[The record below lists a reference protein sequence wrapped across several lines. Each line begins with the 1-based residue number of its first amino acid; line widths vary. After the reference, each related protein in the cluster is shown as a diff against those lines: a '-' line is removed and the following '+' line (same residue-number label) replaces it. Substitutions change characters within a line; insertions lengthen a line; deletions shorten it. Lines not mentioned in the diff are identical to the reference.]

1 MCCFNDWNAHI
12 TICYCASV
20 RCSRTRYLLIE
31 WSILKGNFTPF
42 RALLTFQS
50 VQEVAIEWSRK
61 QPRNIP
67 HYGVHAPLCILMGIC
82 YAVINAPYT
91 RISFR
96 VLVLASVHHGQS
108 PTRTWLN
115 NKGRADR
122 FFLVSTEYFLQIT
135 DIINIRIL
143 EIKTAPSTFSKF
155 PWKPILAQRNIGRQ
169 QPVRTCVERSRLAG
183 LGRRKCKSRESG

>member
-1 MCCFNDWNAHI
+1 MPISQSVIVHL
-12 TICYCASV
+12 YSYSV
-20 RCSRTRYLLIE
+20 RCSRTRYLLLIE

-115 NKGRADR
+115 NKGRADL

-135 DIINIRIL
+135 DIINIPIF
-143 EIKTAPSTFSKF
+143 EITTAPSTFSKF

-169 QPVRTCVERSRLAG
+169 QPVTSRTLRVSSMLSSRG
-183 LGRRKCKSRESG
+183 VGPPQMQVP